1 MVVLLSLSGI
11 FDEVVSLSLSLSLS
25 GVEVEE
31 DEDSLS
37 ANWMVPCV
45 LMTTLEMD
53 TMLTESLSLSS
64 EIRKGQLS
72 TWRKSRA

>member
-11 FDEVVSLSLSLSLS
+11 FEEVVSLSLSLS
-25 GVEVEE
+25 GVEVGE

-37 ANWMVPCV
+37 VNGRVPCV

-53 TMLTESLSLSS
+53 TILTEILSLSS
-64 EIRKGQLS
+64 DMRKGQPN